1 MAVFGIVS
9 STNLFCPVLALAFPL
24 NVVKQ
29 SSKIQA
35 FIDFTD
41 KL

>member
-9 STNLFCPVLALAFPL
+9 STDLLCPLFALAFPL

-29 SSKIQA
+29 SLKIEI
-35 FIDFTD
+35 FIDFFYR
-41 KL
+41 